1 MKLGEK
7 SKGDAVPQTGLLTNR
22 LGHICLQVSKWAS
35 SVQVTGDHG
44 NLIMTRTISSH
55 GGFRWSIVYLFPT
68 TTDQPALEHTHFSI
82 ATRARQM
89 VTFWSCDRGL
99 REMFDLQHVT
109 TLAVCRCYTSFA
121 YRFQGVSLK
130 NIWNGQSCSLTPARE
145 DKDVHIQRT

>member
-7 SKGDAVPQTGLLTNR
+7 SKGDAVPQTSLLTNR

-44 NLIMTRTISSH
+44 NLLMTRTIASH

-82 ATRARQM
+82 ATRAK
-89 VTFWSCDRGL
+89 GL
-99 REMFDLQHVT
+99 REMFDLEHV
-109 TLAVCRCYTSFA
+109 TLAVRRCYTSFA

-130 NIWNGQSCSLTPARE
+130 NIWNGQSCSLTPAGE

>member
-44 NLIMTRTISSH
+44 NLLMTRTIASH

-82 ATRARQM
+82 ATRAK
-89 VTFWSCDRGL
+89 GL

-109 TLAVCRCYTSFA
+109 LAVLRCYTSFA

-130 NIWNGQSCSLTPARE
+130 NIWNSQSCSLTPAGE
-145 DKDVHIQRT
+145 DKDVHTQRT